1 MTNSNDPYNPFKRRA
16 KDRRS
21 GLNRR
26 WIKAQYTGED
36 RRSGNDRRCALLL
49 NDPPALT
56 QDDTNPMTGFEK
68 LVISGTI
75 QLEALIRL
83 LIEKKIIGEQELYE
97 VMKTVQTQ
105 YQQKDKP

>member
-1 MTNSNDPYNPFKRRA
+1 MVNPNDPFKSRP

-26 WIKAQYTGED
+26 WIKSQYPGED
-36 RRSGNDRRCALLL
+36 RRSGNDRRRSLLL
-49 NDPPALT
+49 KDPPVLSG
-56 QDDTNPMTGFEK
+56 DDTDPITGFEK

-83 LIEKKIIGEQELYE
+83 LIEKKIIDEHELYE
-97 VMKTVQTQ
+97 VMKTVQDQ
-105 YQQKDKP
+105 YQQKDKT